1 MDPRLSALMAE
12 FADIERRLASNPPLE
27 ELKTISRRHREL
39 AALAARASEVS
50 RLEHEIAELDELLR
64 SPDKEL
70 ADLARAER
78 PRIEEKIG
86 GIESA
91 ILRDLEQGSGDSRNA
106 FLEVRAGAGGEEA
119 ALFAADLLRLY
130 RRFAETRGW
139 KAEIV
144 DVSTTGLKGIKQ
156 ATLYIQGPDVFSWL
170 KWEGGVHRVQR
181 VPKTEAAG
189 RIHTSTATVA
199 VLPEV
204 EEEGEVPVR
213 PEDLKIDTYRAGG
226 HGGQNVNKVETA
238 IRITHLPSGIVVQCQ
253 DERSQLKNKLKALK
267 ILQAKLGRIREE
279 TAKAGESEERRKQVG
294 SADRSE
300 KIRTYNFPQNR
311 LTDHRLERSW
321 FNLPAIMEGDIGPS
335 PPARSPSQAP
345 QAPLS

>member
-91 ILRDLEQGSGDSRNA
+91 ILRDLDQGSGDSRNA

-181 VPKTEAAG
+181 VPKTEASG

-321 FNLPAIMEGDIGPS
+321 FNLPAIMEGDIQDILETM
-335 PPARSPSQAP
+335 RSELAKKE
-345 QAPLS
+345 AAA